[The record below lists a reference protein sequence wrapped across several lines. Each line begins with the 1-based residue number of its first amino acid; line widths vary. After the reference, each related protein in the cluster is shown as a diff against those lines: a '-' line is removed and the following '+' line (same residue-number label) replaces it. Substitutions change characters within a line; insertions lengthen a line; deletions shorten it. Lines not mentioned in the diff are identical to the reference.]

1 VRIVLLDSSNGG
13 HRCREVELELRE
25 ELDLQQAKLREVVRE
40 KETALEVI
48 CDHENTIAKF
58 RTFVNQVG
66 GPKKR
71 ETSRPKKI
79 GKYTKGRGRM

>member
-1 VRIVLLDSSNGG
+1 VLYD
-13 HRCREVELELRE
+13 REVELELRE
-25 ELDLQQAKLREVVRE
+25 ELDLVQARVREVARE

-66 GPKKR
+66 TVPTR
-71 ETSRPKKI
+71 YFFSLMDCSIRFF
-79 GKYTKGRGRM
+79 